1 MTNITLI
8 VLMLTAA
15 LVLKLS
21 MSRNDEV
28 LDMTDTELDKME
40 N

>member
-15 LVLKLS
+15 FVLKLS
-21 MSRNDEV
+21 MSRNDEA
-28 LDMTDTELDKME
+28 LDMTDAELDKME